1 MERHQSERNSSS
13 GPDQVLGEQTDIE
26 AANPAAS
33 NDGPK
38 ETANSPTT
46 AGASASAEVET
57 DPLGGTGGVG
67 AGGAG

>member
-1 MERHQSERNSSS
+1 MARNQSS

-26 AANPAAS
+26 AATPAAS
-33 NDGPK
+33 NDAPK
-38 ETANSPTT
+38 DTANADDSSYP
-46 AGASASAEVET
+46 EVET